1 MWIDFHFSNCTIK
14 ITIRSTTTR
23 PVIDYV
29 TVSEDRQINRQMDRM
44 EGGLWEE
51 IDILFI
57 KAKLRPSR
65 RILEREMTT
74 TTRTPPL
81 AVVNKALRAINN
93 WNTDKVCHLFALR
106 RSFLP

>member
-14 ITIRSTTTR
+14 IRIRSTTRR

-29 TVSEDRQINRQMDRM
+29 TVSEDRQMDRM

-57 KAKLRPSR
+57 EAKLRPSR
-65 RILEREMTT
+65 RVL
-74 TTRTPPL
+74 
-81 AVVNKALRAINN
+81 
-93 WNTDKVCHLFALR
+93 
-106 RSFLP
+106 